1 MKGIFLAVL
10 VSFIL
15 LFPAVSLGQV
25 SPSQPLP
32 EHTLSRQIIPGQTGS
47 GQTRPGQIAGQANG
61 PAGLEPE
68 GQEIQQGQDTQDAHK
83 ALIRDITS
91 VEGIRD
97 NLLLGY
103 GMVVGLKGTGD
114 RQQTIFTTQTL
125 GNILQRMGV
134 QVPAN
139 TIRVAN
145 VASVFV
151 TAVLP
156 PFASPGTHLD
166 VTVSSMGDAKSL
178 EGGLLLLTPLYGAGG
193 KIYAEAQGAVTL
205 GGYAAGGGGNSKQV
219 NHPTV
224 ARISGGGLVERDTS
238 VDLGQMRKVSLVLQE
253 ANFNTAEDVA
263 KAINASFA
271 RRVAVA
277 VDARRIEMDVSASG
291 AADVPS
297 LLARVESL
305 PVEVHRRARVVV
317 NERTGTV
324 VMGRDVRLGAVS
336 ILHGSFSVEVATQFA
351 VSQPNALA
359 SGQTTTVP
367 ETTVS
372 AAEAPARQVELNEGA
387 SVEQLVSGLQK
398 IGATARDVIAILQA
412 VKAAGA
418 LDADLEVI

>member
-1 MKGIFLAVL
+1 MKRVLIAVL
-10 VSFIL
+10 ISLVIL
-15 LFPAVSLGQV
+15 LFRPMSLGQT
-25 SPSQPLP
+25 PLGQT
-32 EHTLSRQIIPGQTGS
+32 TLGQTSPGQTS
-47 GQTRPGQIAGQANG
+47 LQQTSLGQMPPGQAGGESND
-61 PAGLEPE
+61 PAGPKEE
-68 GQEIQQGQDTQDAHK
+68 TQDSHK

-91 VEGIRD
+91 IEGIRE
-97 NLLLGY
+97 NPLIGY

-134 QVPAN
+134 QIPAS

-166 VTVSSMGDAKSL
+166 VTVSSVGDAKSL
-178 EGGLLLLTPLYGAGG
+178 EGGLLLLTPLYGADG
-193 KIYAEAQGAVTL
+193 KIYAEAQGAITL
-205 GGYAAGGGGNSKQV
+205 GGYTAGGGGNSKQV

-224 ARISGGGLVERDTS
+224 ARISEGGLVERDTS
-238 VDLGQMRKVSLVLQE
+238 IDLRQMRKVSLVLQDS
-253 ANFNTAEDVA
+253 NFSTAEDVA
-263 KAINASFA
+263 QVINASLA
-271 RRVAVA
+271 RNVAVA
-277 VDARRIEMDVSASG
+277 VDGRRIEMDVSASG
-291 AADVPS
+291 ASDVPS
-297 LLARVESL
+297 LLARVEGL
-305 PVEVHRRARVVV
+305 PVEVHRRARVVI

-324 VMGRDVRLGAVS
+324 VLGRDVRLGAVS

-367 ETTVS
+367 QTTVN
-372 AAEAPARQVELNEGA
+372 AEEEPARQVELNEGA

-398 IGATARDVIAILQA
+398 IGATSRDVIAILQA